1 MKGLTDSLETYLAY
15 FKGREDYFACQGRDY
30 YYPVKGSLNEDY
42 LEKHLNHLTTFGV
55 YVLTSDSKCNFICID
70 IDIPKNELE
79 NIDFKNST
87 KKFRYLKNKLLHIL
101 EVFKKEFHIPDNS
114 ILLEDTGGRGYHIW
128 LFFSGPLQGD
138 KAVKFY
144 QICKSFMDFD
154 FEFFPKQPNINEKR
168 RFGNLIKL
176 PLGAHQKYD
185 SKSLF
190 FQLLNGEIKFINSLD
205 DNLHYLT
212 KIKRMDPE
220 IIDRIIDKYPERFNN
235 NEIEKIS
242 VDKFSLKERILY
254 EKGLRVLFDNCKM
267 LNELRI
273 KAEKGIPFSKKEA
286 FHFTNLLLSVEDG
299 EDFIIGKMK
308 ESYGSRFSRD
318 ITQREIENIK
328 PLLPT
333 SCDRLINQGL
343 CERFCNKEI
352 ERRNLDPLSTK
363 TNPVSFWLQRTIKKP
378 FVQQKEILDRI
389 SEPENIINA
398 YWKLKK
404 YHRDEDVGF
413 YDDFDFEYFE
423 ENLEVNARCIS
434 RALKNK
440 EDIPFIGYLKVPLP
454 KKVDENLKM
463 QFRQMAYSS
472 IFDQVVI
479 QAIFN
484 IVAPFIEQDFQD
496 YSYGYRF
503 DAQNLKS
510 DNIFYD
516 WREYYPKFRNR
527 VLENL
532 RQPNIKYYIYCDIKG
547 FYDNIRHDILL
558 EQLRN
563 YVDDSYVSNILEK
576 VVQMYEFEK
585 GAGVPQ
591 GPAYA
596 RILANL
602 YLNDFDKNIKCYSS
616 GFFRYVDDFFIF
628 YESKDKAERGLK
640 KVHELLDEIG
650 LALSQDEKKKPEFLE
665 SSNEEK
671 ITSKLDSMQYGI
683 FEEYKF
689 IDHLDIQQIDN
700 FYNAIERDEVSP
712 TNVDEVLNINN
723 KLPSIIYL
731 ISSDRLSDHSIKEK
745 VPAIIN
751 FLVDQNL
758 FYPKRLK
765 YIFYKIIDLMIES
778 SQDVT
783 QLFVKLNNTHKVY
796 FLLSLYKKYKDNNKL
811 KDILSSIIKHS
822 LNEKDYFIRG
832 FALQISSELGEE
844 SMPVIMNNDYLT
856 EVLGYSSYF
865 PRLKLL
871 NIINYFQLSPEKK
884 DIIRNKMS
892 DDSLYLEKK
901 YLLSHTDYVNHEYL
915 DSLFIE
921 RLLKTNTYLL
931 IPECCS
937 LFCSIIDNTQLF
949 NKLIQFI
956 SAQVKYK
963 DISVYHLRT
972 LIFEKYKSAS
982 PSEIKNL
989 VELYKGIEDDEIRR
1003 ELINV
1008 LKGIQNSSLLSEDD
1022 FSKNHCL
1029 IDKYNQCYL
1038 YKNDKEKDAS
1048 YDFVEIIPT
1057 RKLSEYEYSVD
1068 KLKNL
1073 VADASYKDILPN
1085 STYQLDSIKNEVSIK
1100 YQLGAGFKELTEL
1113 RFPLN
1118 EKYILLVLELMED
1131 LYKKSEYLYR
1141 TFGRIPSLTADNI
1154 FVDIVEKKIM
1164 FKKVGSL
1171 LCSFLVISGQKVRN
1185 DDVSEIPMMISLLL
1199 KSLFFQDDSIKIKQF
1214 HNKLTNSGPE
1224 LFLSHFIKRMSSK
1237 DHSLRYSHRRFHYII
1252 NGLKDLTVGANY
1264 EIIDFYFQERL
1275 KSRLNEKNHESINWL
1290 FVCNA
1295 LNDFYGELAKV
1306 YDSINFNDVKFYN
1319 KTFLNSI
1326 LPQNLHYLSSSL
1338 LNLCLNIDNLLEDKM
1353 PRTAC
1358 VNLFEYLSYFA
1369 IFCIELISFLKIGIG
1384 SSQKTSHDLSLNEH
1398 QESMTLTAGRYTQ
1411 EYNAGDIRSVQTLIN
1426 KDINDQSIFDHSA
1439 NFTLKQIS
1447 LFYLLRNFASEIK
1460 DNSMLLK
1467 NKSKLKND
1475 DFDTLVSD
1483 LLVRVPKIEEEVH
1496 NQVHNLIKALETNR
1510 DFYLPKK
1517 ALKLKDDILIL
1528 CKDINKIRKKMKYK
1542 RYCGQIVKIDKLP
1555 LDIYCRRYIGK
1566 EYRTSQKS
1574 LFKIPLSNLFPSSK
1588 SKCSW
1593 DMANNEIYN
1602 LVIPNE
1608 RISKLVSKLTKGK
1621 IFGHYNFKY
1630 IYSEKAKLMWDIVFI
1645 LVLSLSFRF
1654 ISHGVL
1660 MKLICGPGI
1669 TFFLGKI
1676 FARDIKYWSISI
1688 NRVIEYI
1695 RK

>member
-1 MKGLTDSLETYLAY
+1 MKGLNDPIETYLAY

-30 YYPVKGSLNEDY
+30 YYPVKGRLNENY
-42 LEKHLNHLTTFGV
+42 LQKHLNHFTTFGV
-55 YVLTSDSKCNFICID
+55 YVLTSDSKCNFICVD

-79 NIDFKNST
+79 NIDFKNPSR
-87 KKFRYLKNKLLHIL
+87 KFRYLRNKLLHIL

-128 LFFSGPLQGD
+128 LFFSSPLQGD
-138 KAVKFY
+138 NAVKFY
-144 QICKSFMDFD
+144 QICKSFIDFD

-176 PLGAHQKYD
+176 PLGTHQKYD

-205 DNLHYLT
+205 DNLYYLT
-212 KIKRMDPE
+212 KIKKMGSE
-220 IIDRIIDKYPERFNN
+220 IIDRIIDKYSERFND
-235 NEIEKIS
+235 NEIEKIGAG
-242 VDKFSLKERILY
+242 KFELKERILY
-254 EKGLRVLFDNCKM
+254 RKDLPFLFDNCKM
-267 LNELRI
+267 LHKLTI
-273 KAEKGIPFSKKEA
+273 KAEKGIPFSKKEV

-299 EDFIIGKMK
+299 EDFIIEKIK

-328 PLLPT
+328 PLFPT
-333 SCDRLINQGL
+333 SCGRLITQGL
-343 CERFCNKEI
+343 CEGFCNKDI
-352 ERRNLDPLSTK
+352 ERINSDPLLTK
-363 TNPVSFWLQRTIKKP
+363 TNPVSFWLQRSMEKL
-378 FVQQKEILDRI
+378 FVQQKELLDRI

-423 ENLEVNARCIS
+423 ENLEVNAKCIS

-454 KKVDENLKM
+454 KKVDENHEM
-463 QFRQMAYSS
+463 QFRQMAYSP

-484 IVAPFIEQDFQD
+484 IVAQFLEQDFQD

-503 DAQNLKS
+503 DTQNLKA

-527 VLENL
+527 VLDHL
-532 RQPNIKYYIYCDIKG
+532 RQPNIKYYICCDIKG

-563 YVDDSYVSNILEK
+563 YVGASYVSNILEK
-576 VVQMYEFEK
+576 VVQMYEFEE

-602 YLNDFDKNIKCYSS
+602 YLNDFDKNIKRYSS

-640 KVHELLDEIG
+640 KLHKLLDEIG
-650 LALSQDEKKKPEFLE
+650 LVLSPDEKKKPEILE

-689 IDHLDIQQIDN
+689 IDHFDIKQIDN
-700 FYNAIERDEVSP
+700 FYNAIERHKVSP
-712 TNVDEVLNINN
+712 ANVDEVLDINN

-731 ISSDRLSDHSIKEK
+731 LSSDRLSDHSIKEK
-745 VPAIIN
+745 IPAIIN
-751 FLVDQNL
+751 FLVNQNL

-778 SQDVT
+778 DHNIFD
-783 QLFVKLNNTHKVY
+783 LFVKLNNVHKIY
-796 FLLSLYKKYKDNNKL
+796 FLLSLYKKYKDNHKF
-811 KDILSSIIKHS
+811 KDILSSVIKHS
-822 LNEKDYFIRG
+822 LNEEDYFIRG
-832 FALQISSELGEE
+832 FAIQISSKLGEE
-844 SMPVIMNNDYLT
+844 YMSVMMDNDYLT
-856 EVLGYSSYF
+856 EILDSSSYF

-871 NIINYFQLSPEKK
+871 NVIDYFRLTPEKK
-884 DIIRNKMS
+884 DIIRTKLS

-901 YLLSHTDYVNHEYL
+901 YLLSHSGHINCEHL
-915 DSLFIE
+915 DRLFIE

-937 LFCSIIDNTQLF
+937 LFCSIIDDNRLF
-949 NKLIQFI
+949 IRLIEFI
-956 SAQVKYK
+956 SGQVNYK
-963 DISVYHLRT
+963 DISIYYLCT
-972 LIFEKYKSAS
+972 LLFEKYKNAS
-982 PSEIKNL
+982 SPEIGNL
-989 VELYKGIEDDEIRR
+989 LELYKGIEDNETRR

-1008 LKGIQNSSLLSEDD
+1008 LKRIQQSSFLSEDD
-1022 FSKNHCL
+1022 FSKNHCR
-1029 IDKYNQCYL
+1029 IDTYNRCYL

-1048 YDFVEIIPT
+1048 YDFIEIIPIS
-1057 RKLSEYEYSVD
+1057 KLSGYEYTVD

-1073 VADASYKDILPN
+1073 VDDASFKGILPN
-1085 STYQLDSIKNEVSIK
+1085 LTCQLDSIKNEVSIK
-1100 YQLGAGFKELTEL
+1100 YKLGVGFKELSESCFSL
-1113 RFPLN
+1113 SG
-1118 EKYILLVLELMED
+1118 KDILLVLELMEN
-1131 LYKKSEYLYR
+1131 LYKKSKYLCR
-1141 TFGRIPSLTADNI
+1141 IFGRIPSLTANNL
-1154 FVDIVEKKIM
+1154 FVDIVKKEIQ
-1164 FKKVGSL
+1164 FKNVGSM
-1171 LCSFLVISGQKVRN
+1171 LCPFLIISEKRVRN
-1185 DDVSEIPMMISLLL
+1185 DDVNEIPMMISLLL
-1199 KSLFFQDDSIKIKQF
+1199 ENLFFQNDSKKIKKF
-1214 HNKLTNSGPE
+1214 HNKPSNSGPE
-1224 LFLSHFIKRMSSK
+1224 LFLSYFIRRMSSK
-1237 DHSLRYSHRRFHYII
+1237 GHSLRYSHSRFHYII
-1252 NGLKDLTVGANY
+1252 NGLKDLTFDANY

-1290 FVCNA
+1290 FICNA
-1295 LNDFYGELAKV
+1295 LNDFYGDLAKV
-1306 YDSINFNDVKFYN
+1306 YDSINFNDVKFDN
-1319 KTFLNSI
+1319 KTFLNFI
-1326 LPQNLHYLSSSL
+1326 LPQNLHYLSASL
-1338 LNLCLNIDNLLEDKM
+1338 LNLCLNIDYLLEDKIS
-1353 PRTAC
+1353 RTAC
-1358 VNLFEYLSYFA
+1358 VNLLEFLNYFA
-1369 IFCIELISFLKIGIG
+1369 MFCIELISFFKIGIG
-1384 SSQKTSHDLSLNEH
+1384 APQKTSYDLSLDEH
-1398 QESMTLTAGRYTQ
+1398 QESMTLTAGKYTQ

-1426 KDINDQSIFDHSA
+1426 KDIIDQSIFDRST

-1447 LFYLLRNFASEIK
+1447 LFYLLRNFASEVK
-1460 DNSMLLK
+1460 DNCILVK
-1467 NKSKLKND
+1467 NKNTLKND

-1483 LLVRVPKIEEEVH
+1483 LLVRVPTIEEEVH

-1510 DFYLPKK
+1510 DFYLPEE
-1517 ALKLKDDILIL
+1517 AQKLKDDILIL

-1555 LDIYCRRYIGK
+1555 WDIYCRRHIGK
-1566 EYRTSQKS
+1566 EYQTSQTA

-1588 SKCSW
+1588 AKCSW
-1593 DMANNEIYN
+1593 DMYNNEIYN

-1608 RISKLVSKLTKGK
+1608 RINKLISKLTKGE
-1621 IFGHYNFKY
+1621 IFGYNFKY
-1630 IYSEKAKLMWDIVFI
+1630 IYSEKAKLIWDIVLI
-1645 LVLSLSFRF
+1645 VILSLLL
-1654 ISHGVL
+1654 ISYGVL
-1660 MKLICGPGI
+1660 IKLVCGAGVL
-1669 TFFLGKI
+1669 FFLRKI
-1676 FARDIKYWSISI
+1676 IIRDIKYWNINI

>member
-1 MKGLTDSLETYLAY
+1 MRGLNDFLETYLAY

-30 YYPVKGSLNEDY
+30 YYPVKRSLNENY
-42 LEKHLNHLTTFGV
+42 LQKHLNHFETFGV

-70 IDIPKNELE
+70 VDIPKNELE
-79 NIDFKNST
+79 NIDFKNPSR
-87 KKFRYLKNKLLHIL
+87 KFRYLRNKLLRIL
-101 EVFKKEFHIPDNS
+101 EVFGKEFHIPDNS

-128 LFFSGPLQGD
+128 LFFSNPLQGD
-138 KAVKFY
+138 KAVQFY
-144 QICKSFMDFD
+144 QICKSFIDFD

-176 PLGAHQKYD
+176 PLGTHQKYD

-190 FQLLNGEIKFINSLD
+190 FQLLNGEIEFINSLD
-205 DNLHYLT
+205 DNLYYLT
-212 KIKRMDPE
+212 KIKKMDPE
-220 IIDRIIDKYPERFNN
+220 IIDRIIDNYSGKFNN
-235 NEIEKIS
+235 NEIEKIDS
-242 VDKFSLKERILY
+242 GEFALKERILY
-254 EKGLRVLFDNCKM
+254 RKVLPFLFDNCKM
-267 LNELRI
+267 LNELTI

-299 EDFIIGKMK
+299 EDFIIEKIK

-328 PLLPT
+328 PLFPT
-333 SCDRLINQGL
+333 SCGRLISQGL
-343 CERFCNKEI
+343 CGGFCNKEI
-352 ERRNLDPLSTK
+352 ERINLDPLLTK
-363 TNPVSFWLQRTIKKP
+363 TNPVSFWLQRSIKKP

-389 SEPENIINA
+389 PEPENIINA

-423 ENLEVNARCIS
+423 DNLEVNAQCIG
-434 RALKNK
+434 RALKTK
-440 EDIPFIGYLKVPLP
+440 ENIPFIGYLKVQLP
-454 KKVDENLKM
+454 KKIDENYEM
-463 QFRQMAYSS
+463 QFRQMVYSP

-503 DAQNLKS
+503 DVQNLKS

-527 VLENL
+527 VLDHL
-532 RQPNIKYYIYCDIKG
+532 RQPNIKYYICCDIKG

-563 YVDDSYVSNILEK
+563 YVGVSYVSSIIEK
-576 VVQMYEFEK
+576 VVQMYEFEE
-585 GAGVPQ
+585 GAGIPQ

-602 YLNDFDKNIKCYSS
+602 YLNDFDKNIKRYSS

-628 YESKDKAERGLK
+628 YESKEDAQEGLK
-640 KVHELLDEIG
+640 KVHELLGKMG
-650 LALSQDEKKKPEFLE
+650 LTLSLDEKKKPEILE

-689 IDHLDIQQIDN
+689 IDHLDIKQIDN
-700 FYNAIERDEVSP
+700 FYNAIERHKVSP
-712 TNVDEVLNINN
+712 TNVDEVLDINN

-731 ISSDRLSDHSIKEK
+731 LSSDSLSDHSIKEK
-745 VPAIIN
+745 IPAIIN

-783 QLFVKLNNTHKVY
+783 ELFVKLNNTHKIY
-796 FLLSLYKKYKDNNKL
+796 FLLSLYKKYKDNHKL

-822 LNEKDYFIRG
+822 LNEEDYFIRG
-832 FALQISSELGEE
+832 FAIQISSELSEE
-844 SMPVIMNNDYLT
+844 SISVMMDNDYLT
-856 EVLGYSSYF
+856 EILDYSSYF
-865 PRLKLL
+865 PKLKLL
-871 NIINYFQLSPEKK
+871 NVIDYFRLTPEKK
-884 DIIRNKMS
+884 AVVIKKMS

-901 YLLSHTDYVNHEYL
+901 YLLSHSDHLNHEYL

-931 IPECCS
+931 IPDCCS
-937 LFCSIIDNTQLF
+937 LFCLMVDDNRL
-949 NKLIQFI
+949 FI
-956 SAQVKYK
+956 SLIKFISGQVYYK
-963 DISVYHLRT
+963 DISIYYLCA
-972 LIFEKYKSAS
+972 LIFEKYKNAS
-982 PSEIKNL
+982 PPEIENL
-989 VELYKGIEDDEIRR
+989 LELYNGIEDDETKR

-1008 LKGIQNSSLLSEDD
+1008 LKRIQNSSLLSEDD

-1048 YDFVEIIPT
+1048 YDFIERIPIL
-1057 RKLSEYEYSVD
+1057 KLSEYEYTVD
-1068 KLKNL
+1068 KLRDL
-1073 VADASYKDILPN
+1073 VDDASLKGILPN
-1085 STYQLDSIKNEVSIK
+1085 STYQLDSIKDEVSIK
-1100 YQLGAGFKELTEL
+1100 YKLEVGFKELTEL
-1113 RFPLN
+1113 RFSLS
-1118 EKYILLVLELMED
+1118 EKDILLVLALMEN
-1131 LYKKSEYLYR
+1131 LYKKSKYLCR
-1141 TFGRIPSLTADNI
+1141 TFGRIPSLTANNL
-1154 FVDIVEKKIM
+1154 FVDIVKKEIL
-1164 FKKVGSL
+1164 FKNVGSM
-1171 LCSFLVISGQKVRN
+1171 LCPFLVISEQKVRN

-1199 KSLFFQDDSIKIKQF
+1199 ESLFFQDDSVKINEF
-1214 HNKLTNSGPE
+1214 HNKPSNSGPE
-1224 LFLSHFIKRMSSK
+1224 LLLSHFIKRMSSK
-1237 DHSLRYSHRRFHYII
+1237 NHSLRYSHSRFHYII
-1252 NGLKDLTVGANY
+1252 NGLKDLTVDANY

-1290 FVCNA
+1290 SVCNA

-1306 YDSINFNDVKFYN
+1306 YDSINFNDVKFDN
-1319 KTFLNSI
+1319 KTFLNFI

-1338 LNLCLNIDNLLEDKM
+1338 LNLCLNIDYLLEEKIS
-1353 PRTAC
+1353 RTAC
-1358 VNLFEYLSYFA
+1358 VNLLEFLNYFA
-1369 IFCIELISFLKIGIG
+1369 IFCIELISFFKIGIG
-1384 SSQKTSHDLSLNEH
+1384 APQKTSHDLFLDEH
-1398 QESMTLTAGRYTQ
+1398 QESMTLTAGKYTQ
-1411 EYNAGDIRSVQTLIN
+1411 EYNARDIRSVQILIN
-1426 KDINDQSIFDHSA
+1426 KDIINQSIFDRST
-1439 NFTLKQIS
+1439 NFTLKQVS
-1447 LFYLLRNFASEIK
+1447 LFYLLKNFASEVK
-1460 DNSMLLK
+1460 DNSILVK
-1467 NKSKLKND
+1467 NKNTLKND
-1475 DFDTLVSD
+1475 DFDTLVFN

-1510 DFYLPKK
+1510 DFYLPEE
-1517 ALKLKDDILIL
+1517 ALKLKDEILIL
-1528 CKDINKIRKKMKYK
+1528 CNDINKIRKKMKYK

-1555 LDIYCRRYIGK
+1555 WDIYCRRYIGK
-1566 EYRTSQKS
+1566 EYQTSEKS

-1593 DMANNEIYN
+1593 DMDNNEIYN

-1608 RISKLVSKLTKGK
+1608 RISKLIAKLTKGK
-1621 IFGHYNFKY
+1621 IFGYNFKY
-1630 IYSEKAKLMWDIVFI
+1630 IYSEKAKLIWDIVLI
-1645 LVLSLSFRF
+1645 VILSLLFNSY
-1654 ISHGVL
+1654 GVW
-1660 MKLICGPGI
+1660 MKLICGSGI
-1669 TFFLGKI
+1669 IFFLGKI
-1676 FARDIKYWSISI
+1676 FIRDIKYWSINI